1 MGPSE
6 GREGLP
12 GRRPE
17 KLEAQTPFEAARMEK
32 VRCTAGETIMKQG
45 CNVQDLQKLTQALQS
60 VFEDVSVVEL
70 PPECEDHWQ
79 DDAMQASY

>member
-1 MGPSE
+1 
-6 GREGLP
+6 
-12 GRRPE
+12 
-17 KLEAQTPFEAARMEK
+17 MEK

-70 PPECEDHWQ
+70 PPECEDH
-79 DDAMQASY
+79 